1 MSLYSVG
8 QTGKFSKTITEYDVY
23 GFAGI
28 SGDFNTIHIDKV
40 EAEKSLFGERV
51 AHGILCSS
59 LISTVL
65 GNIMPGKGTI
75 YMGQTLKF
83 CAPVFIGDTITAEV
97 TIKEILSNNK
107 AVLDT
112 IVRNQD
118 NIIVIE
124 GEATVKLPVDKM

>member
-40 EAEKSLFGERV
+40 EAKKSLFGERV

-124 GEATVKLPVDKM
+124 GEATVKLPM